1 MQWFRLEAAGLCCP
15 AWGVGSTPSCSHQ
28 TDGLSSLTEVGS
40 FEMLFKCSFGKKSNL
55 DLTQIHP
62 GAYVFYDAQQ
72 TGLGSCLPSEVAAK
86 VKQSNLRAW
95 YFLQYEYQFDD
106 VECWLSIN
114 TFICGCW
121 PGYLHTLHIFT
132 PIYICRCWPGFLAI
146 TQRDASCWLT
156 LGSLPWPSRGGVVRL
171 FFKWRYM

>member
-1 MQWFRLEAAGLCCP
+1 MQWFRLEAAGLSCP

-114 TFICGCW
+114 TFIC
-121 PGYLHTLHIFT
+121 
-132 PIYICRCWPGFLAI
+132 RC
-146 TQRDASCWLT
+146 
-156 LGSLPWPSRGGVVRL
+156 
-171 FFKWRYM
+171 